1 MRRLSLLCTLAFC
14 LALPARAEPAR
25 VWNFDDNPEAPSLGY
40 GLPESD
46 DVLIAFSCEPGAK
59 RMTIVESIDAKNL
72 NPGGTATFRL
82 TVGTQSLDLTGDAIA
97 NESDGTVSI
106 EVNSAPNPRLFVLLK
121 SGPTLTLDVAGTK
134 ETVPLAG
141 AAPHVPA
148 FEKLCFGRK

>member
-14 LALPARAEPAR
+14 LAATAHAEPAR

-46 DVLIAFSCEPGAK
+46 DVLIVFSCDPDAK
-59 RMTIVESIDAKNL
+59 RMTIVESVEAKKL
-72 NPGGTATFRL
+72 NPGGSASFRL
-82 TVGTQSLDLTGDAIA
+82 TAGTQSLDLTGDAIA

-106 EVNSAPNPRLFVLLK
+106 EVNGAPNPRLFALLK
-121 SGPTLTLDVAGTK
+121 AGPTLTLEVAGTK

-141 AAPHVPA
+141 AAPHIPA
-148 FEKLCFGRK
+148 FEKLCAGRK

>member
-1 MRRLSLLCTLAFC
+1 MRHLSLVGTLAFC
-14 LALPARAEPAR
+14 LAAAAHAEPAR

-46 DVLIAFSCEPGAK
+46 DVLIAFACEPDAK
-59 RMTIVESIDAKNL
+59 RMTIVESVEAKKL
-72 NPGGTATFRL
+72 PGGSATFRL

-106 EVNSAPNPRLFVLLK
+106 EVKGAPNPRVFALLK
-121 SGPTLTLDVAGTK
+121 AGPTLTIEVAGTK

-141 AAPHVPA
+141 AAPHVAA